1 MDKPNVVI
9 KKYGDRRLY
18 DTDASR
24 YVKLEDIA
32 GMIRQGIDVQV
43 LDAQTGK
50 DLTAGILTQIVVEN
64 ARDPDTPLPVQFLR
78 QLVMASDQASHEFL
92 SWYLSNTLDV
102 YQKAQQAAEAGSV
115 KLGAAVAEAK
125 RAASS
130 PLEFV
135 RNLLSGHALPPAQ
148 DASEVEK
155 LRRKVETLEA
165 RLSQVRKPGR
175 RAPRRK
181 KKA

>member
-32 GMIRQGIDVQV
+32 GMIREGIDVQV
-43 LDAQTGK
+43 LDARTGK

-64 ARDPDTPLPVQFLR
+64 ARDPDTPLPLQFLR

-102 YQKAQQAAEAGSV
+102 YQRAQQAAETGSV
-115 KLGAAVAEAK
+115 KLGTALSEAK

-135 RNLLSGHALPPAQ
+135 RNLLSGHELQAQ
-148 DASEVEK
+148 DMSEVEK

-165 RLSQVRKPGR
+165 RLSQVRKSAR